1 MTDEAADRIQ
11 KLESHVA
18 ELERQ
23 VEQLNEV
30 VVEQSRSM
38 ERLKLQLRRLSETIE
53 TQEMD
58 RIKETNP
65 KPPHYQ

>member
-1 MTDEAADRIQ
+1 MAEDSERIQ

-30 VVEQSRSM
+30 IIQQTRELDRFKKQLGKLTETVENV
-38 ERLKLQLRRLSETIE
+38 ELE
-53 TQEMD
+53 
-58 RIKETNP
+58 RIKSTNP

>member
-1 MTDEAADRIQ
+1 MPEDSERIQ

-30 VVEQSRSM
+30 LVQQTRELDRFK
-38 ERLKLQLRRLSETIE
+38 RQLAKLSESVE
-53 TQEMD
+53 NAELE
-58 RIKETNP
+58 RIKSTNA